1 MQVTGAADPVPVGSG
16 SFGPNHPVEGLVG
29 SRSFGR
35 INIQDQSDLDL
46 FVRMHIQ
53 DPDLFVRLKIQ
64 DPDLFV
70 RMKIRVQHC
79 INDLNILDNCV
90 SSFFTQ
96 NSDYKCFT
104 DIF

>member
-1 MQVTGAADPVPVGSG
+1 MQVTGAADPVPVGSR

-46 FVRMHIQ
+46 FVRMRIQ
-53 DPDLFVRLKIQ
+53 G
-64 DPDLFV
+64 PDLFV